1 MTASLYACES
11 EPDHPAAEGDLG
23 AGAGKDLSTVD
34 HLLEVA
40 ARLRPTLL
48 AAQAEHEA
56 LGGYAEAIH
65 KQLLDAGFYRMLQPK
80 RYGGLEFS
88 LEDFLRVGIEISRGD
103 PGVGW
108 SFILGA
114 GHTWH
119 VASFFPEQAQRELF
133 ASDLIAPGRTIPR
146 GRAVRTADGYQLA
159 GTWDYCSGSMWST
172 HAMLVAPTFTADDQ
186 ALGLRVF
193 IVPRCDY
200 EILDDWGGDR
210 TIGMRA
216 SSSNSLRVEAALIPE
231 HLSVVYDFKDHTL
244 GEHGTIGYQ
253 LHGNPMYLGRT
264 IAFFNCELVATQVG
278 AAWAAFDVFDQLMA
292 GRPASFPPVIPRT
305 ESAEYHRW
313 YGKLLAQIDAAETLL
328 LAAMRQYTELG
339 RRWERTRQE
348 FTPEEDARLRGVIL
362 QGAQLANE
370 AVDLAFAT
378 AGSSAARLGSPM
390 EKYYRDVAMFKTHI
404 AAKWDVTYGSVSRYH
419 FGQPLTF

>member
-1 MTASLYACES
+1 MVSSLHAAG
-11 EPDHPAAEGDLG
+11 PAPAGRAGDPI
-23 AGAGKDLSTVD
+23 TVD
-34 HLLEVA
+34 QLLEVA
-40 ARLRPTLL
+40 SALRPVLR

-56 LGGYAEAIH
+56 LGGYSEAVH

-80 RYGGLEFS
+80 KYGGLELS
-88 LEDFLRVGIEISRGD
+88 LEEFVRVGIEISRGD

-114 GHTWH
+114 GHAWH
-119 VASFFPEQAQRELF
+119 LASFFGEEAQAELF
-133 ASDLIAPGRTIPR
+133 AGDVIAPGRTIPR
-146 GRAVRTADGYQLA
+146 GRAVRTPHGYRLS

-172 HAMLVAPTFTADDQ
+172 HALLVAPTFTADDD
-186 ALGLRVF
+186 ALGLRAFV
-193 IVPRCDY
+193 VPRSDY
-200 EILDDWGGDR
+200 EVLDDWGGDR

-216 SSSNSLRVEAALIPE
+216 SSSNSIRVQDVAVPE
-231 HLSVVYDFKDHTL
+231 HLSVAYDFKDHVL
-244 GEHGTIGYQ
+244 DQDGTIGYR

-278 AAWAAFDVFDQLMA
+278 AAWAAFDVFEELMA
-292 GRPASFPPVIPRT
+292 ERPTSFPPMVRRT

-313 YGKLLAQIDAAETLL
+313 YGKMLAQIDAAETLL
-328 LAAMRQYTELG
+328 LGAMRQYAELG

-362 QGAQLANE
+362 QSAQLANE
-370 AVDLAFAT
+370 AVDLAFSS
-378 AGSSAARLGSPM
+378 AGSSVAKLGSPM

-404 AAKWDVTYGSVSRYH
+404 AAKWDVTYGSLARYH

>member
-1 MTASLYACES
+1 MSASLYAADS
-11 EPDHPAAEGDLG
+11 APHPAAEGT
-23 AGAGKDLSTVD
+23 AD
-34 HLLEVA
+34 HLLRVA
-40 ARLRPTLL
+40 ARLRPVLR

-56 LGGYAEAIH
+56 LGGYSEAIH

-80 RYGGLEFS
+80 KYGGLELP
-88 LEDFLRVGIEISRGD
+88 LEDFLRVGVEISRGD

-108 SFILGA
+108 SFVLGA
-114 GHTWH
+114 GHAWH
-119 VASFFPEQAQRELF
+119 IASFFPEEAQAELF
-133 ASDLIAPGRTIPR
+133 AGDLIAPGRTIPR
-146 GRAVRTADGYQLA
+146 GRAVRTAGGYRLT

-172 HAMLVAPTFTADDQ
+172 HAMLVAPAFTEADEP
-186 ALGLRVF
+186 LGPRAFV
-193 IVPRCDY
+193 VPRDRY
-200 EILDDWGGDR
+200 EILDDWGGDLVL
-210 TIGMRA
+210 GMRA
-216 SSSNSLRVEAALIPE
+216 SSSNSIRVEDALVPE

-244 GEHGTIGYQ
+244 GEEGTPGYR
-253 LHGNPMYLGRT
+253 LHGNPVYLGRT

-278 AAWAAFDVFDQLMA
+278 AAWAAFDLFDELMA
-292 GRPASFPPVIPRT
+292 GRPTSFPPIMART
-305 ESAEYHRW
+305 DSAEYHRW
-313 YGKLLAQIDAAETLL
+313 YGKMLGQIDAAETLL
-328 LAAMRQYTELG
+328 LGAMRQYTELG

-362 QGAQLANE
+362 QGAQLANQ
-370 AVDLAFAT
+370 AVDLAFST

>member
-1 MTASLYACES
+1 MSASLYAADS
-11 EPDHPAAEGDLG
+11 APHPAAEGT
-23 AGAGKDLSTVD
+23 AD
-34 HLLEVA
+34 HLLQVA
-40 ARLRPTLL
+40 ARLRPVLR

-56 LGGYAEAIH
+56 LGGYSEAIH

-80 RYGGLEFS
+80 KYGGLELP
-88 LEDFLRVGIEISRGD
+88 LEDFLRVGVEISRGD

-108 SFILGA
+108 SFVLGA
-114 GHTWH
+114 GHAWH
-119 VASFFPEQAQRELF
+119 IASFFPEEAQAELF
-133 ASDLIAPGRTIPR
+133 AGDLIAPGRTIPR
-146 GRAVRTADGYQLA
+146 GRAVRTAGGYRLT

-172 HAMLVAPTFTADDQ
+172 HAMLVAPAFTEADEP
-186 ALGLRVF
+186 LGLRAFV
-193 IVPRCDY
+193 VPRERY
-200 EILDDWGGDR
+200 EILDDWGGDLVL
-210 TIGMRA
+210 GMRA
-216 SSSNSLRVEAALIPE
+216 SSSNSIRVEDALVPE

-244 GEHGTIGYQ
+244 GEEGTPGYR
-253 LHGNPMYLGRT
+253 LHSNPVYLGRT

-278 AAWAAFDVFDQLMA
+278 AAWAAFDLFDELMA
-292 GRPASFPPVIPRT
+292 GRPTSFPPIMART
-305 ESAEYHRW
+305 DSAEYHRW
-313 YGKLLAQIDAAETLL
+313 YGKMLGQIDAAETLL
-328 LAAMRQYTELG
+328 LGAMRQYTELG

-362 QGAQLANE
+362 QGAQLANQ
-370 AVDLAFAT
+370 AVDLAFST

>member
-1 MTASLYACES
+1 MSASLYAADS
-11 EPDHPAAEGDLG
+11 APHPAAEG
-23 AGAGKDLSTVD
+23 TVD
-34 HLLEVA
+34 HLLQVA
-40 ARLRPTLL
+40 TRLRPALR

-56 LGGYAEAIH
+56 LGGYSEAVH

-80 RYGGLEFS
+80 RYGGLELP
-88 LEDFLRVGIEISRGD
+88 LEDFLRVGVEISRGD

-108 SFILGA
+108 SFVLGA
-114 GHTWH
+114 GHAWH
-119 VASFFPEQAQRELF
+119 IASFWPEQAQEELF
-133 ASDLIAPGRTIPR
+133 AGDLIAPGRTIPR
-146 GRAVRTADGYQLA
+146 GRAVRTTDGYRLT

-172 HAMLVAPTFTADDQ
+172 HAMLVAPTFTETDTP
-186 ALGLRVF
+186 LGLRAFV
-193 IVPRCDY
+193 VPRCDY

-210 TIGMRA
+210 VLGMRA
-216 SSSNSLRVEAALIPE
+216 SSSNSIQVEGALVPE

-244 GEHGTIGYQ
+244 GEEGTIGYR
-253 LHGNPMYLGRT
+253 LHRNPVYLGRT
-264 IAFFNCELVATQVG
+264 ISFFNCELVATQVG
-278 AAWAAFDVFDQLMA
+278 AAWAAFDLFDELMA
-292 GRPASFPPVIPRT
+292 GRPTSFPPIMPRT
-305 ESAEYHRW
+305 ESADYHRW
-313 YGKLLAQIDAAETLL
+313 YGKMLGQVDAAESLL
-328 LAAMRQYTELG
+328 LGAMRRYTELG

-362 QGAQLANE
+362 QGAQLANQ
-370 AVDLAFAT
+370 AVDLAFST